1 MKKNEVK
8 FGTIDTWLL
17 YQASKGKLHIT
28 DVSCA
33 SSTGLFNLFTMSWM
47 PNLLFQY
54 FGITRTMLPSVSDSN
69 LSKYLMENN
78 ITCKMLNITIACSVS
93 CYLVCIPNPLVIN

>member
-47 PNLLFQY
+47 PNFMFQY
-54 FGITRTMLPSVSDSN
+54 FGITRTMLPSVCDSN

-78 ITCKMLNITIACSVS
+78 ITCKMFNITIACSVS
-93 CYLVCIPNPLVIN
+93 CYLVYVHNFSVMN